1 MAAILNSKS
10 SQAKIRAAQDLV
22 LVYIVNPEN
31 DREGIVERVG
41 AFSEHPHV
49 IAEPVKKPSM
59 VKNVIGGFFTAMS
72 GVQVYR
78 AATDSFNQLALI
90 VANRNFNGKDTRVSV
105 TSRGDAAQLEP
116 EKLIEES
123 LVNILTA
130 VGVAAA
136 KPLLQALR

>member
-1 MAAILNSKS
+1 MDSPKLTKRLQKAFSDAGFEIVEAATSADVVY
-10 SQAKIRAAQDLV
+10 QFDGE
-22 LVYIVNPEN
+22 YIVNPEN

-105 TSRGDAAQLEP
+105 TSRGDAAQL
-116 EKLIEES
+116 
-123 LVNILTA
+123 V
-130 VGVAAA
+130 
-136 KPLLQALR
+136 